1 MPCTKLHDAPDM
13 HEYCFVPCDP
23 AASFSWISSSAVSV
37 LTFLQGAGPALWGDR
52 PCATYSLRQNNG
64 FAKGVAANSPLC
76 FHAPKNF
83 QKFCAVS
90 PSFFFL
96 STTYGLSIFSAKSS
110 NRLCPKRRTFLPGSE
125 DDLCR
130 GGPGGTDEVR
140 RSTAHLGA
148 DAPTGNIHFFLCED
162 ALVEHGSCTASSCPR
177 GCSRR
182 AHSR

>member
-37 LTFLQGAGPALWGDR
+37 LAFLQGAGPALWGDR

-76 FHAPKNF
+76 FHAPKTSKVLCSFAIVFLFKYDLWFEYIFRKIF
-83 QKFCAVS
+83 QPSLSKKDVLFRPVQKMIFAVVARAARMRS
-90 PSFFFL
+90 AGAQHTWVPMRPPE
-96 STTYGLSIFSAKSS
+96 TYTFPVRGRS
-110 NRLCPKRRTFLPGSE
+110 RRT
-125 DDLCR
+125 R
-130 GGPGGTDEVR
+130 
-140 RSTAHLGA
+140 
-148 DAPTGNIHFFLCED
+148 
-162 ALVEHGSCTASSCPR
+162 SCTASSCPR

>member
-37 LTFLQGAGPALWGDR
+37 LTFLQGAGPVLWGDR

-96 STTYGLSIFSAKSS
+96 STTYGLSIFSVKSS
-110 NRLCPKRRTFLPGSE
+110 NRLCPKRRTFPPGSE

-130 GGPGGTDEVR
+130 GGPGGTDEVCR
-140 RSTAHLGA
+140 AQHTWVPMRPPETYTFSCVRTLSSNTVLYCFFM
-148 DAPTGNIHFFLCED
+148 PTGLQP
-162 ALVEHGSCTASSCPR
+162 PR
-177 GCSRR
+177 T
-182 AHSR
+182 

>member
-37 LTFLQGAGPALWGDR
+37 LAFLQGAGPVLWGDR

-96 STTYGLSIFSAKSS
+96 SMTYGLSIFSAKSS
-110 NRLCPKRRTFLPGSE
+110 NPSLPQKTYFSAPVQKMIFAVVARAARMRSAGAQHTWVPMRPPETYTFSCARTLSSNTVLYCFFM
-125 DDLCR
+125 
-130 GGPGGTDEVR
+130 
-140 RSTAHLGA
+140 
-148 DAPTGNIHFFLCED
+148 PTGLQP
-162 ALVEHGSCTASSCPR
+162 PR
-177 GCSRR
+177 T
-182 AHSR
+182 